1 MISFIPHVTR
11 TPIRTLVH
19 VTYEHSH
26 AMQSVYDNRCGCR
39 TLSWGIPT
47 HLLMHVASAASS
59 SENACLMKFEWMKT
73 VMNEFTF
80 YFIYILVW
88 IVDDSSMTAKN
99 SVVFVIPIH
108 WLWAG
113 SHLYPTQQPCGFCSV
128 LLKENE
134 MVHEIYL
141 SKRDTYK
148 LFDKCWLVEPVI

>member
-1 MISFIPHVTR
+1 MWMSHIKLRYPHPFAYACSERSELYLKRLSDVNE
-11 TPIRTLVH
+11 IRINV
-19 VTYEHSH
+19 
-26 AMQSVYDNRCGCR
+26 NG
-39 TLSWGIPT
+39 
-47 HLLMHVASAASS
+47 
-59 SENACLMKFEWMKT
+59 NEWI
-73 VMNEFTF
+73 NELGFTF

-99 SVVFVIPIH
+99 SVIFVIPIH

-134 MVHEIYL
+134 MVREIYL

-148 LFDKCWLVEPVI
+148 LFDKCWSV